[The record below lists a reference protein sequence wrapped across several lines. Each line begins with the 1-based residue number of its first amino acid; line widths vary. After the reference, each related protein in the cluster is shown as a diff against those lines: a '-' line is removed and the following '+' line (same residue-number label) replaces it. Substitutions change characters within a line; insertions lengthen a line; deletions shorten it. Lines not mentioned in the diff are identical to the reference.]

1 MKFWRSTRKI
11 KAVKYVEYTRFMQ
24 KNSSH
29 YSEESD
35 SDFEPPAPKK
45 VKETIDLTIDEDTA
59 SALKNRLDL
68 LEHGLNKTLESYEE
82 KERLRRIITCM
93 EKEKEEILNEKRSL
107 QVAIE
112 NVKDRMSCIICRS
125 VASFPWL
132 VTPCCKI
139 ISCKECADRW
149 LFVEESC
156 PHCRATVQCGSCAEV
171 REIRPIQELTRSWL
185 PTQSE

>member
-29 YSEESD
+29 YLEESD

-82 KERLRRIITCM
+82 KEKLRRIITCM

-112 NVKDRMSCIICRS
+112 NVKDRMSCIICKS

-132 VTPCCKI
+132 VTPCYKI

-149 LFVEESC
+149 LLVEESC
-156 PHCRATVQCGSCAEV
+156 PHCRATVQRGSCAEV
-171 REIRPIQELTRSWL
+171 REIRPIQELIQSWL